1 MAWVKLKNGNVK
13 EVTNEELVALAR
25 GGHAVEVDPPKAR
38 SLAETE
44 INAPAKAGPRREYS
58 AFKPGAKSQY
68 NTDEARASAYVQSL
82 TAQGIKPSPIEHA
95 FPRASSVARSGMPG
109 LSRFANLAYAGLK
122 DISSLPGRVLTS
134 TVQQGI
140 DYARRKPA
148 AGNTFI
154 RGMADPT
161 GRAIGQA
168 NFVTDIAR
176 DPYLLPSLALTRG
189 TSMLPRIGANL
200 AFGLSRPM
208 LERAADYSPET
219 TWAPTTRELIEQS
232 AMAIAPEGI
241 GGLGYL
247 LAKSARTSAKRMFMS
262 QVKPPPALR
271 KRQLWDAVDRFS
283 DNPANLREVIGGR
296 TSYPDLVEGWE
307 VGNAA
312 RQARVEPIYDEME
325 RRGVMIPVSRAIEGS
340 ESALSEY
347 HPGQAHFAEM
357 LSAQADLENLATQPA
372 AKYFP
377 FAKRGAKWAPYGE
390 ENLPGTIPQ
399 TAYFTPR
406 EARSFKSNAYGRVKD
421 WNDPMSDIKSTSYE
435 GAGRGLREALEA
447 EDLTGTLGAKN
458 REWGD
463 WLGTE
468 EAFERMRNRTT
479 NNNPAKWWEFI
490 KRSRENPQLV
500 VKMLDAEQALRG
512 SGQTA
517 LTVSPFTRS
526 LMQEQFEN
534 GEME

>member
-1 MAWVKLKNGNVK
+1 MTWK
-13 EVTNEELVALAR
+13 
-25 GGHAVEVDPPKAR
+25 P
-38 SLAETE
+38 
-44 INAPAKAGPRREYS
+44 PAKDRIKPAAWAPPASDRVDTVAVVPLADSGIIPNRSGPRREHS

-82 TAQGIKPSPIEHA
+82 TAQGIEPSPIEHA

-109 LSRFANLAYAGLK
+109 SSGFANLAYAGLK

-161 GRAIGQA
+161 GRAIGQT

-200 AFGLSRPM
+200 AFGLARPV

-219 TWAPTTRELIEQS
+219 TWAPTTREMIEQG

-247 LAKSARTSAKRMFMS
+247 LAKPARTSAKRMFMS
-262 QVKPPPALR
+262 QVKPPPAL
-271 KRQLWDAVDRFS
+271 KQGQVWASVDRFS
-283 DNPANLREVIGGR
+283 DDPALMREVIGGR
-296 TSYPDLVEGWE
+296 TSYPELIEGWE
-307 VGNAA
+307 VGNA
-312 RQARVEPIYDEME
+312 
-325 RRGVMIPVSRAIEGS
+325 RREAIVDPVMRAMQEKGVRIPVSAAMQGARSG
-340 ESALSEY
+340 LSEMRE
-347 HPGQAHFAEM
+347 GKATIAELM
-357 LSAQADLENLATQPA
+357 AARDEVDALATQPVA
-372 AKYFP
+372 AHRAMILDDIP
-377 FAKRGAKWAPYGE
+377 GPY
-390 ENLPGTIPQ
+390 P
-399 TAYFTPR
+399 PR
-406 EARSFKSNAYGRVKD
+406 MSFDPYEARTFKGQVRDRVKD
-421 WNDPMSDIKSTSYE
+421 FTDPMSDVRSAAFG
-435 GAGRGLREALEA
+435 GAGKGIQTAMEAADE
-447 EDLTGTLGAKN
+447 TGTLAAKN
-458 REWGD
+458 AEWGR
-463 WLGTE
+463 WLDSQ

-479 NNNPAKWWEFI
+479 NNNPAKWYQFI
-490 KRSRENPQLV
+490 KKNRENPQLV